1 MTRTSADAVV
11 IGAGHHGLV
20 AAAVLADAGWDVV
33 VLEGQD
39 DVGGAVRSKEGH
51 PGFVVDR
58 FSAFYP
64 LGAASPVIR
73 GLDLASHGL
82 RWAHAPSVLAH
93 PHGPQDEVG
102 ALLHRDPQRTADALG
117 ADAPADRATWLRLV
131 EQWQAIRDPLLDSLL
146 TAWPP
151 VRSATRLLARL
162 GTADALRLA
171 RFATLPATRMGEELF
186 VGEHG
191 RRLLAGNAMH
201 ADAPLD
207 GAISGTFGWLLL
219 MLGQDVG
226 WPVPEGGAG
235 HLAEALRRRAVAAG
249 AQVITGD
256 AVTSV
261 VVSGGRAVGVCTAAG
276 HEVSARRA
284 VLADVSVPALYGQL
298 LPDHVVPARLREDL
312 GRFDWD
318 LATVKID
325 YALSGP
331 VPWRAATAR
340 GAGTVHVGADLDHDG
355 SPLSAVQGLVRWN
368 ADLRSRRVPRAPFG
382 LVGQMT
388 TADPSRSPAGTE
400 SLWAYTHVPVGLTGA
415 AVAEEVATNMQDVLE
430 RHAPGFTDLV
440 LDKVVHGPADL
451 EDNDANLVGGAVNGG
466 TSQLHQQLVFRPT
479 PGAGGARTVV
489 DRLYLASAATH
500 PGGGVHGGCGYLAAR
515 AALRDAAPVLG
526 PLRRRSTSVL
536 LDLVYRPSRSAR

>member
-1 MTRTSADAVV
+1 MTRTSSDAVI

-39 DVGGAVRSKEGH
+39 EVGGAVRSREGH
-51 PGFVVDR
+51 PGFTVDR

-73 GLDLASHGL
+73 GLDLAAHGL
-82 RWAHAPSVLAH
+82 RWVHAPSVVAH
-93 PHGPQDEVG
+93 PHGADDEVG
-102 ALLHRDPQRTADALG
+102 ALVHRDPQRTADALG
-117 ADAPADRATWLRLV
+117 EDAPADREAWLRLV
-131 EQWQAIRDPLLDSLL
+131 EQWQAIRDPLLDALL

-151 VRSATRLLARL
+151 VHAAARLLSRL

-186 VGEHG
+186 AGELG

-201 ADAPLD
+201 ADAPID

-226 WPVPEGGAG
+226 FPVPAGGAG
-235 HLAEALRRRAVAAG
+235 QLAEALRRRAVAAG

-256 AVTSV
+256 AVTEIV
-261 VVSGGRAVGVCTAAG
+261 VAGGRAVGVRTAAA
-276 HEVSARRA
+276 HEVVARRA
-284 VLADVSVPALYGQL
+284 VLADVSLPALYGAL
-298 LPDHVVPARLREDL
+298 LPDHVVPARLRDDL
-312 GRFDWD
+312 TRFDWD
-318 LATVKID
+318 LGTVKID
-325 YALSGP
+325 YALSAP
-331 VPWRAATAR
+331 VPWRAAAAH
-340 GAGTVHVGADLDHDG
+340 GAGTVHVGADLDEDG
-355 SPLSAVQGLVRWN
+355 HPIGAVDGLVRWN

-388 TADPSRSPAGTE
+388 TTDPSRSPAGTE
-400 SLWAYTHVPVGLTGA
+400 SMWAYTHVPRDMTGRDVADQVA
-415 AVAEEVATNMQDVLE
+415 ANMEDVLE
-430 RHAPGFTDLV
+430 RHAPGFRDLV
-440 LDKVVHGPADL
+440 LDRVVQRPRDL
-451 EDNDANLVGGAVNGG
+451 QDDDANLVGGAVNGG
-466 TSQLHQQLVFRPT
+466 TGQLHQQLVFRPT
-479 PGAGGARTVV
+479 PGPGGARTVV

-526 PLRRRSTSVL
+526 PLRRRSSSAL
-536 LDLVYRPSRSAR
+536 LDLVYRARR

>member
-1 MTRTSADAVV
+1 MSRTSADAVV

-39 DVGGAVRSKEGH
+39 DVGGAVRSREGH
-51 PGFVVDR
+51 PGFTVDR

-73 GLDLASHGL
+73 GLDLAAHGL
-82 RWAHAPSVLAH
+82 TWKHAPSVLAH
-93 PHGPQDEVG
+93 PHGVDDEVG
-102 ALLHRDPQRTADALG
+102 AVLHRDPQRTADALG
-117 ADAPADRATWLRLV
+117 ADAPVDRDAWLRLV
-131 EQWQAIRDPLLDSLL
+131 EQWQAIRDPLLDTLL

-151 VRSATRLLARL
+151 VQAATRLLRRL

-186 VGEHG
+186 AGEHG

-201 ADAPLD
+201 ADAPID
-207 GAISGTFGWLLL
+207 GAVSGTFGWLLM

-226 WPVPEGGAG
+226 FPVPEGGAG
-235 HLAEALRRRAVAAG
+235 RLAEALRARAVAAG

-256 AVTSV
+256 AVTSIV
-261 VVSGGRAVGVCTAAG
+261 VANGRAVGARTAAG
-276 HEVSARRA
+276 HEVAARRA
-284 VLADVSVPALYGQL
+284 VLADVPGPVLYESL
-298 LPDHVVPARLREDL
+298 LPGHVVPPRLRSDL
-312 GRFDWD
+312 EHFDWD
-318 LATVKID
+318 LGTVKID

-331 VPWRAATAR
+331 VPWRAAGAH
-340 GAGTVHVGADLDHDG
+340 GAGTVHVGADLDDDG
-355 SPLSAVQGLVRWN
+355 SPLGAVQGLVRWN
-368 ADLRSRRVPRAPFG
+368 ADLRSGRVPRAPFG

-388 TADPSRSPAGTE
+388 TTDASRSPSGTE
-400 SLWAYTHVPVGLTGA
+400 SMWAYTHVPRGMA
-415 AVAEEVATNMQDVLE
+415 SPEVADQVAQHMEDVLE
-430 RHAPGFTDLV
+430 RHAPGFRDLV
-440 LDKVVHGPADL
+440 LDRIVQRPSDL
-451 EDNDANLVGGAVNGG
+451 QDDDANLVGGAVNGG

-479 PGAGGARTVV
+479 PGAGGSRTVV
-489 DRLYLASAATH
+489 DRLYLASAAAH

-526 PLRRRSTSVL
+526 PLRRGASSAL
-536 LDLVYRPSRSAR
+536 LDLVYRAPRSAR

>member
-1 MTRTSADAVV
+1 MTRTSSDAVI

-39 DVGGAVRSKEGH
+39 EVGGAVRSREGH
-51 PGFVVDR
+51 PGFTVDR

-73 GLDLASHGL
+73 GLDLAAHGL
-82 RWAHAPSVLAH
+82 RWVHAPSVVAH
-93 PHGPQDEVG
+93 PHGADDEVG
-102 ALLHRDPQRTADALG
+102 ALVHRDPQRTADALG
-117 ADAPADRATWLRLV
+117 EDAAADRDAWLRLV
-131 EQWQAIRDPLLDSLL
+131 EQWQAIRDPLLDTLL

-151 VRSATRLLARL
+151 VGSAIRLLSRL

-186 VGEHG
+186 AGELG

-201 ADAPLD
+201 ADAPID

-226 WPVPEGGAG
+226 FPVPAGGAG
-235 HLAEALRRRAVAAG
+235 QLAEALRRRAVSAG
-249 AQVITGD
+249 AQVVTGD
-256 AVTSV
+256 AVTEI
-261 VVSGGRAVGVCTAAG
+261 VVSGGRAVGVRTCAG
-276 HEVSARRA
+276 HEVAARRA
-284 VLADVSVPALYGQL
+284 VLADVPATALYGAL
-298 LPDHVVPARLREDL
+298 LPEDVVPARLRDDL
-312 GRFDWD
+312 TRFDWD
-318 LATVKID
+318 LGTVKID
-325 YALSGP
+325 YALSAP
-331 VPWRAATAR
+331 APWRAAAAH
-340 GAGTVHVGADLDHDG
+340 GAGTVHVGADLDEDG
-355 SPLSAVQGLVRWN
+355 RPIGAVEGLVRWN

-388 TADPSRSPAGTE
+388 TTDPSRSPAGTE
-400 SLWAYTHVPVGLTGA
+400 SMWAYTHVPSGLTGR
-415 AVAEEVATNMQDVLE
+415 EVADQVAANLEDVLE
-430 RHAPGFTDLV
+430 RHAPGFRDLV
-440 LDKVVHGPADL
+440 LDRVVQRPRDL
-451 EDNDANLVGGAVNGG
+451 QDDDANLVGGAVNGG
-466 TSQLHQQLVFRPT
+466 TAQLHQQLVFRPT
-479 PGAGGARTVV
+479 PGPGGARTVV

-526 PLRRRSTSVL
+526 PLRRRSSSAL
-536 LDLVYRPSRSAR
+536 LDLVYRSPR

>member
-1 MTRTSADAVV
+1 MTRTSSDAVI

-39 DVGGAVRSKEGH
+39 EVGGAVRSREGH
-51 PGFVVDR
+51 PGFTVDR

-73 GLDLASHGL
+73 GLDLGAHGL
-82 RWAHAPSVLAH
+82 RWVHAPSVVAH
-93 PHGPQDEVG
+93 PHGADDEVG
-102 ALLHRDPQRTADALG
+102 ALVHRDPQRTADALG
-117 ADAPADRATWLRLV
+117 EDAAADRDAWLRLV
-131 EQWQAIRDPLLDSLL
+131 EQWQAIRDPLLDTLL

-151 VRSATRLLARL
+151 VGSAVRLLSRL

-186 VGEHG
+186 AGELG

-201 ADAPLD
+201 ADAPID

-226 WPVPEGGAG
+226 FPVPAGGAG
-235 HLAEALRRRAVAAG
+235 QLAEALRRRAVSAG

-256 AVTSV
+256 AVTEI
-261 VVSGGRAVGVCTAAG
+261 VVSGGRAVGVRTGAG
-276 HEVSARRA
+276 HEVAARRA
-284 VLADVSVPALYGQL
+284 VLADVPATALYGAL
-298 LPDHVVPARLREDL
+298 LPEDVVPARLRDDL
-312 GRFDWD
+312 TRFDWD
-318 LATVKID
+318 LGTVKID
-325 YALSGP
+325 YALSAP
-331 VPWRAATAR
+331 APWRAAAAH
-340 GAGTVHVGADLDHDG
+340 GAGTVHVGADLDEDG
-355 SPLSAVQGLVRWN
+355 RPIGAVEGLVRWN

-388 TADPSRSPAGTE
+388 TTDPSRSPAGTE
-400 SLWAYTHVPVGLTGA
+400 SMWAYTHVPSGLTGR
-415 AVAEEVATNMQDVLE
+415 EVADQVAANMEDVLE
-430 RHAPGFTDLV
+430 RHAPGFRNLV
-440 LDKVVHGPADL
+440 LDRVVQRPRDL
-451 EDNDANLVGGAVNGG
+451 QDDDANLVGGAVNGG
-466 TSQLHQQLVFRPT
+466 TAQLHQQLVFRPT
-479 PGAGGARTVV
+479 PGPGGARTVV

-526 PLRRRSTSVL
+526 PLRRRSSSAL
-536 LDLVYRPSRSAR
+536 LDLVYRAPR

>member
-1 MTRTSADAVV
+1 MTRTSSDAVI

-39 DVGGAVRSKEGH
+39 EVGGAVRSREGH
-51 PGFVVDR
+51 PGFTVDR

-73 GLDLASHGL
+73 GLDLGAHGL
-82 RWAHAPSVLAH
+82 SWVHAPTVVAH
-93 PHGPQDEVG
+93 PHGVDDEVG
-102 ALLHRDPQRTADALG
+102 ALVHRDPQRTADALG
-117 ADAPADRATWLRLV
+117 HDSPADRDAWLRLV
-131 EQWQAIRDPLLDSLL
+131 EQWQAIRDPLLDALL

-151 VRSATRLLARL
+151 VGPAVRLLSRL

-186 VGEHG
+186 AGELG

-201 ADAPLD
+201 ADAPID

-219 MLGQDVG
+219 MLAQDVG
-226 WPVPEGGAG
+226 FPVPAGGAG
-235 HLAEALRRRAVAAG
+235 QLAEALRRRAVSAG

-256 AVTSV
+256 AVTEI
-261 VVSGGRAVGVCTAAG
+261 VVSGGRAVGVRTGAG
-276 HEVSARRA
+276 HEVAARRA
-284 VLADVSVPALYGQL
+284 VLADVPATALYGAL
-298 LPDHVVPARLREDL
+298 LPGDVVPARLRDDL
-312 GRFDWD
+312 TRFDWD
-318 LATVKID
+318 LGTVKID
-325 YALSGP
+325 YALSAP
-331 VPWRAATAR
+331 APWLAAAAH
-340 GAGTVHVGADLDHDG
+340 GAGTVHVGADLDEDG
-355 SPLSAVQGLVRWN
+355 RAIGAVEGLVRWN

-388 TADPSRSPAGTE
+388 TTDPSRSPAGTE
-400 SLWAYTHVPVGLTGA
+400 SLWAYTHVPSGMTGR
-415 AVAEEVATNMQDVLE
+415 EVADQVAANMEDVLE
-430 RHAPGFTDLV
+430 RHAPGFRDLV
-440 LDKVVHGPADL
+440 LDRIVQRPRDL
-451 EDNDANLVGGAVNGG
+451 QDDDANLVGGAVNGG
-466 TSQLHQQLVFRPT
+466 TAQLHQQLVFRPT
-479 PGAGGARTVV
+479 PGPGGARTVV

-526 PLRRRSTSVL
+526 PLRRRSSSAL
-536 LDLVYRPSRSAR
+536 LDLVYRAPR